1 MRGQIILVAIVALL
15 TLIFT
20 VVNWTAL
27 SAPAPINLLVTEV
40 QGPLGL
46 VILGLG
52 AVLIALF
59 VLLILSLQAS
69 VLLETRRH
77 SRELTA
83 QRELADKAE
92 ASRFTELRQMLEQEF
107 AALKGLSGKPGELL
121 ERINRMESGLRQD
134 IHDTGNSLSAYIG
147 ELEERLERRGGAPP
161 S

>member
-1 MRGQIILVAIVALL
+1 
-15 TLIFT
+15 
-20 VVNWTAL
+20 
-27 SAPAPINLLVTEV
+27 
-40 QGPLGL
+40 
-46 VILGLG
+46 
-52 AVLIALF
+52 VLIALF

-77 SRELTA
+77 SRDLTA
-83 QRELADKAE
+83 QREFADKAE